1 MIIYLAFFINILL
14 IIGFFG
20 SIYNKEDKAAAVF
33 GVLFIVSLG
42 GTGYIVFKFFM
53 CILGDIYSCKF
64 NIDLDN
70 LMSFFNFF

>member
-14 IIGFFG
+14 IIGFLG

-42 GTGYIVFKFFM
+42 GTGYILFKF
-53 CILGDIYSCKF
+53 LGVFWLISIAV
-64 NIDLDN
+64 NSI
-70 LMSFFNFF
+70 